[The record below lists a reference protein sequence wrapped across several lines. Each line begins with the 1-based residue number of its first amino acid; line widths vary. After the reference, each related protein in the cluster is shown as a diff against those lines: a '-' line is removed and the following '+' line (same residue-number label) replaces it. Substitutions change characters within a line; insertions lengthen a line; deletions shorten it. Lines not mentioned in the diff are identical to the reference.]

1 MSSNDKLFFFFAVV
15 NVIFVKMI
23 KLTGTK
29 KESNENKLLAENN
42 FPFNIIWY
50 HGVEKFEYDSTSW
63 ELYQEQLLDTDND
76 LP

>member
-1 MSSNDKLFFFFAVV
+1 MFFFFAVV

-29 KESNENKLLAENN
+29 KESNENNLLAENN
-42 FPFNIIWY
+42 FPFNIICY
-50 HGVEKFEYDSTSW
+50 HGVEKFEDDSTSW